1 MRYQAAPHTE
11 EKQKKPVRA
20 SISVVSSRDGPRAGR
35 GPVKRRCTGVINS
48 CTSRQTVDAA
58 ISDGGVKAH
67 PKWKAAKQKGPEP
80 CGVRASLRESLRD
93 ARLRATSTRGHL
105 MSLELTTHAQTGCG
119 LGVIRGVQ
127 MRRQRQGRRHVE
139 TMAEPDAH
147 ERSARGGSNAGE
159 SQCGVHDGSWS
170 KIAAVGCKGLE
181 KRDGWCRELEAT
193 VKSVYGDVNNRDNL
207 FLSCC
212 CF

>member
-1 MRYQAAPHTE
+1 
-11 EKQKKPVRA
+11 
-20 SISVVSSRDGPRAGR
+20 
-35 GPVKRRCTGVINS
+35 
-48 CTSRQTVDAA
+48 
-58 ISDGGVKAH
+58 
-67 PKWKAAKQKGPEP
+67 
-80 CGVRASLRESLRD
+80 
-93 ARLRATSTRGHL
+93 

-119 LGVIRGVQ
+119 FGGVRGVQ
-127 MRRQRQGRRHVE
+127 VRRQRQGRRHVE

-159 SQCGVHDGSWS
+159 GQCGVHDGSWS

-181 KRDGWCRELEAT
+181 KRDGLCRELEAT